1 MGRTLTRIVLVA
13 LVAVAATATAST
25 ARAQGLRRFAIVA
38 GNDTG
43 GGETRA
49 LLYASADARKV
60 YDILTRL
67 GGVRPE
73 DATLL
78 TGATASQLLA
88 ALVAVEQ
95 QAAAAK
101 QRGERTAL
109 FFYYS
114 GHAKDGSLRMGETR
128 IPIDGIKARIAAS
141 PIDVRIAILDSCKSG
156 AMSGALATR
165 TKGARRAP
173 AFEIQADGPR
183 DAKGVVILTSSTS
196 DEDSQE
202 SDAIGGSYFSHHLA
216 SGLLGGADKSGDG
229 RVTLFE
235 AYAYAYDRTV
245 ADTAESAAG
254 AQHPTF
260 SYDLAG
266 NGDLVLTD
274 VAVRHEGVY
283 FPREAPSGVYFL
295 VDGKGFVAAEISKA
309 DGVDRR
315 VALAPGHYR
324 VKRRLPDRLRVGDI
338 DVPRGQMVALAE
350 GYLRD
355 APFSDD
361 PVKGAARV
369 DLTSRWSLGAG
380 ATYQSVFAA
389 PSGASLFP
397 PTGMLAVDLSLRN
410 FLRRDWVWSLDI
422 AAGSANGYVNTV
434 GAPFKF
440 SEMSLASSLMVEWP
454 GRVVTPYVG
463 GRLAMLLMGR
473 TFTDESAMYPA
484 QFFSTLSPGLVGGAA
499 FRIMKN
505 TSLVARGRLHY
516 LLYNID
522 EDRSLGYWE
531 LAGMVSYDL

>member
-1 MGRTLTRIVLVA
+1 LPRAAFKIAFASLLGVVA
-13 LVAVAATATAST
+13 LAAASAP
-25 ARAQGLRRFAIVA
+25 ARAQALRRFAIVA
-38 GNDTG
+38 GNDEG
-43 GGETRA
+43 GGDTRA
-49 LLYASADARKV
+49 LLYAGADARKV
-60 YDILTRL
+60 HDILLRL

-78 TGATASQLLA
+78 IGASASQLLN
-88 ALVAVEQ
+88 ALVAIEAR
-95 QAAAAK
+95 AAEAAR
-101 QRGERTAL
+101 RGEKTAL

-114 GHAKDGSLRMGETR
+114 GHAKDGALRLGDTR
-128 IPIDGIKARIAAS
+128 LPVDGFKARIATS
-141 PIDVRIAILDSCKSG
+141 PFDVRVAILDSCKSG
-156 AMSGALATR
+156 ALTR
-165 TKGARRAP
+165 TKGARKLP
-173 AFEIQADGPR
+173 AFEIQSDGAR
-183 DAKGVVILTSSTS
+183 NAKGLVILTSSTS

-216 SGLLGGADKSGDG
+216 SGLLGGADRSGDG

-274 VAVRHEGVY
+274 VVVRNEGVY
-283 FPREAPSGVYFL
+283 FPREAPSGVYYL
-295 VDGKGFVAAEISKA
+295 VDGKGFVAAEISKG

-315 VALAPGHYR
+315 VALSPGRYR
-324 VKRRLPDRLRVGDI
+324 VKRRLPDRLRVGEI
-338 DVPRGQMVALAE
+338 DVPRGRMIALAE
-350 GYLRD
+350 TTLRD

-361 PVKGAARV
+361 PVKGARV

-410 FLRRDWVWSLDI
+410 FLRRDWVWSLDL
-422 AAGSANGYVNTV
+422 AAGSTDGVVTAV

-440 SEMSLASSLMVEWP
+440 TEMSLGSSLLVEWP
-454 GRVVTPYVG
+454 GRYVTPFAG

-473 TFTDESAMYPA
+473 RFTDDIFPA
-484 QFFSTLSPGLVGGAA
+484 QFFSTLSPGVVGGAA
-499 FRIMKN
+499 FRIMQN

-516 LLYNID
+516 LLYNVD

-531 LAGMVSYDL
+531 LAAMVSYDL

>member
-1 MGRTLTRIVLVA
+1 MRIGLKLASVA
-13 LVAVAATATAST
+13 LLAVTAAAPA
-25 ARAQGLRRFAIVA
+25 ARAQGLRRFAIVV
-38 GNDTG
+38 GNDSG
-43 GGETRA
+43 GGDTRA

-67 GGVRPE
+67 GGVRTE

-78 TGATASQLLA
+78 IGASASQLLSA
-88 ALVAVEQ
+88 VVAVEM
-95 QAAAAK
+95 QAAEAK
-101 QRGERTAL
+101 RHGEQTAL

-114 GHAKDGSLRMGETR
+114 GHAKDGSLRLGETR
-128 IPIDGIKARIAAS
+128 IPVEGLKARIASS
-141 PIDVRIAILDSCKSG
+141 PVDVRIAILDSCKSG
-156 AMSGALATR
+156 AMTR

-173 AFEIQADGPR
+173 AFEIQADSPR
-183 DAKGVVILTSSTS
+183 DAKGMVILTSSTS

-202 SDAIGGSYFSHHLA
+202 SDTIGGSYFSHHLA

-283 FPREAPSGVYFL
+283 LPREAPSGVYFL
-295 VDGKGFVAAEISKA
+295 VDGKGFVAAEINKA

-324 VKRRLPDRLRVGDI
+324 VKRRLPDRLRVGDV

-350 GYLRD
+350 GRLRD

-361 PVKGAARV
+361 PVKGAGRV

-410 FLRRDWVWSLDI
+410 FLRRDWVWSLDL
-422 AAGSANGYVNTV
+422 AAGSTNGVV
-434 GAPFKF
+434 ASVDAPFRF
-440 SEMSLASSLMVEWP
+440 SEVSLASSLTVEWP
-454 GRVVTPYVG
+454 HRYVTPYVG
-463 GRLAMLLMGR
+463 GRLAMLIMGR
-473 TFTDESAMYPA
+473 RFDNDLYPA

-499 FRIMKN
+499 FRIMQN
-505 TSLVARGRLHY
+505 TSLIARGRLHY

-522 EDRSLGYWE
+522 ENRSLGYWE
-531 LAGMVSYDL
+531 LAAMVSYDL

>member
-1 MGRTLTRIVLVA
+1 MGRSPCQIA
-13 LVAVAATATAST
+13 LLALLAVAGAAST
-25 ARAQGLRRFAIVA
+25 ARAQGLRRFALVA
-38 GNDTG
+38 GNDVG
-43 GGETRA
+43 GGDTRS

-60 YDILTRL
+60 HDILTRL
-67 GGVRPE
+67 GGVRAE

-78 TGATASQLLA
+78 VGASASQLLS
-88 ALVAVEQ
+88 ALVAVEM
-95 QAAAAK
+95 QAAEAK
-101 QRGERTAL
+101 RRGERTAL
-109 FFYYS
+109 LFYYS
-114 GHAKDGSLRMGETR
+114 GHAKDGALRLGETR
-128 IPIDGIKARIAAS
+128 LPVEGIKARIASS

-156 AMSGALATR
+156 AMTR
-165 TKGARRAP
+165 TKGARKAP
-173 AFEIQADGPR
+173 AFEVQADSAR
-183 DAKGVVILTSSTS
+183 DAKGLVILTSSTS

-202 SDAIGGSYFSHHLA
+202 SDTIGGSYFSHHLA
-216 SGLLGGADKSGDG
+216 SGMLGGADKSGDG

-274 VAVRHEGVY
+274 VVVRNEGVY
-283 FPREAPSGVYFL
+283 IPREAPSGVYFL
-295 VDGKGFVAAEISKA
+295 VDGKGYVSAEISKA
-309 DGVDRR
+309 DGADRR
-315 VALAPGHYR
+315 VALAPGRYH
-324 VKRRLPDRLRVGDI
+324 VKRRLPDRLRIGEI

-350 GYLRD
+350 ARLRD
-355 APFSDD
+355 APFADD
-361 PVKGAARV
+361 PVKGAGRV

-410 FLRRDWVWSLDI
+410 FLRKDWVWSFDI
-422 AAGSANGYVNTV
+422 AAGSTDGVVSSV
-434 GAPFKF
+434 GAPFRF
-440 SEMSLASSLMVEWP
+440 SEASLASSLLVEWP
-454 GRVVTPYVG
+454 GRYLTPYVG

-473 TFTDESAMYPA
+473 TFPNADNMYPP

-499 FRIMKN
+499 FRVMRN

-531 LAGMVSYDL
+531 LAAMVMYDL

>member
-1 MGRTLTRIVLVA
+1 MRARSTLALLALLAVMGA
-13 LVAVAATATAST
+13 AST
-25 ARAQGLRRFAIVA
+25 ARAQGLRRFAIVV
-38 GNDTG
+38 GNDSG
-43 GGETRA
+43 GGDTRA

-67 GGVRPE
+67 GGVRTE

-78 TGATASQLLA
+78 IGGSASQLLSTLIA
-88 ALVAVEQ
+88 TEM

-101 QRGERTAL
+101 QHGEQTAL

-114 GHAKDGSLRMGETR
+114 GHAKDGALRLGETR

-141 PIDVRIAILDSCKSG
+141 QFDVRIAILDSCKSG
-156 AMSGALATR
+156 AMTGASVAMTTR
-165 TKGARRAP
+165 TKGARKAP

-183 DAKGVVILTSSTS
+183 DAKGMVILTSSTS

-324 VKRRLPDRLRVGDI
+324 VKRRLPDRLRVGDV

-350 GYLRD
+350 ARLRD

-361 PVKGAARV
+361 PVKGAGRV

-410 FLRRDWVWSLDI
+410 FLRRDWVWSFDV
-422 AAGSANGYVNTV
+422 AAGSTNGVVAAV

-440 SEMSLASSLMVEWP
+440 SEVSLASSLTVEWP
-454 GRVVTPYVG
+454 GRYVTPYVG

-473 TFTDESAMYPA
+473 TFTDDSAMYPA
-484 QFFSTLSPGLVGGAA
+484 QFFSTLSPGIVGGAA
-499 FRIMKN
+499 FRLTQS
-505 TSLVARGRLHY
+505 TSLVTRGRLHY

-522 EDRSLGYWE
+522 ENRSLGYWE
-531 LAGMVSYDL
+531 LAAMVSYDL